1 MFFPSKV
8 YGSISVSGQLP
19 TYPSPNSTTV
29 NWQQVKVNV
38 GLGEGQVGS
47 YLDTD
52 VDPGLLGY
60 MQALRAEERMKIGR
74 RQMIFFSSYYFVF
87 TLLKKRWKCLVHS
100 FDIQYLCDLYMFT
113 FVSLFFLNLLL
124 FIISGRSCYESCG
137 YSGSSFI
144 KIRSEL
150 YLCLELIYSF
160 FYLG

>member
-1 MFFPSKV
+1 MEDVLLIEMFFPSKV

-87 TLLKKRWKCLVHS
+87 TLLKKKVEMSCSFLWYTISLRFVHVYFCFPVFS
-100 FDIQYLCDLYMFT
+100 
-113 FVSLFFLNLLL
+113 
-124 FIISGRSCYESCG
+124 
-137 YSGSSFI
+137 
-144 KIRSEL
+144 
-150 YLCLELIYSF
+150 
-160 FYLG
+160 

>member
-1 MFFPSKV
+1 M
-8 YGSISVSGQLP
+8 GSCP
-19 TYPSPNSTTV
+19 
-29 NWQQVKVNV
+29 
-38 GLGEGQVGS
+38 
-47 YLDTD
+47 DTD
-52 VDPGLLGY
+52 IDPGLLGCIL
-60 MQALRAEERMKIGR
+60 LRAEERMKIGR
-74 RQMIFFSSYYFVF
+74 RQMIFSRAI
-87 TLLKKRWKCLVHS
+87 LLFLLCSKKRWKCLVHS
-100 FDIQYLCDLYMFT
+100 FDIQYFCNLYMFT